1 MARKKIIKEE
11 AKIPKKSKRVM
22 LTDTI
27 QDLYFR
33 KGYDNDSIPWAGL
46 MAQVKTIERE
56 HNLSDDDM
64 RLTITYMD
72 TFENIDISD
81 MDNLGLIPYY
91 VDKCRKYIVKYKEN
105 KKKSKE
111 FQFDDVTNIVVK
123 RRDVER
129 NIIKKHDTFD

>member
-1 MARKKIIKEE
+1 
-11 AKIPKKSKRVM
+11 
-22 LTDTI
+22 
-27 QDLYFR
+27 
-33 KGYDNDSIPWAGL
+33 
-46 MAQVKTIERE
+46 
-56 HNLSDDDM
+56 M